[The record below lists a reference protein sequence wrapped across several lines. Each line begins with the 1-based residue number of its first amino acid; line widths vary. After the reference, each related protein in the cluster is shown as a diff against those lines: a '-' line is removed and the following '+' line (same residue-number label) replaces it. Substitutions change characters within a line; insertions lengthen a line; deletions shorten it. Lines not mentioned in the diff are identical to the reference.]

1 MAQEMIVGLYDG
13 LGTAEDARN
22 RLRYEGVPDSD
33 IELHVINQVGPAPP
47 WVALETHEWAVQFLR
62 NSEAWRKYAPLIRN
76 GETAVFVWFRTEE
89 EAEVATNVLRLFA
102 PAEIDRLS
110 PSEEEWLLR
119 EKAVA
124 ADAASASA

>member
-1 MAQEMIVGLYDG
+1 MGHEMIVGLYEG

-22 RLRYEGVPDSD
+22 RLRYEGVPDDD

-47 WVALETHEWAVQFLR
+47 WVAVEAHEWAVQFLR
-62 NSEAWRKYAPLIRN
+62 NSGAWKKYAPLIRN
-76 GETAVFVWFRTEE
+76 GETAVFVWFRTED
-89 EAEVATNVLRLFA
+89 EAEIAINTLRQFA
-102 PAEIDRLS
+102 PMEVDRLS

-124 ADAASASA
+124 AGAASA

>member
-1 MAQEMIVGLYDG
+1 MAHEMIVGLFEG

-47 WVALETHEWAVQFLR
+47 WVAMETHEWSIQFLR
-62 NSEAWRKYAPLIRN
+62 NSDAWKRYAPLIRN
-76 GETAVFVWFRTEE
+76 GETAVFVWFRSEE
-89 EAEVATNVLRLFA
+89 EAEIAFNTLRQFA
-102 PAEIDRLS
+102 PMEIDRLA
-110 PSEEEWLLR
+110 PTEEEWVLR

-124 ADAASASA
+124 ADVASA

>member
-1 MAQEMIVGLYDG
+1 MAHEMIVGLYPG

-33 IELHVINQVGPAPP
+33 IELHVINQTGPAPP
-47 WVALETHEWAVQFLR
+47 WVAIETYEWSMRFLR
-62 NSEAWRKYAPLIRN
+62 NSDVWKKYAPLIRN
-76 GETAVFVWFRTEE
+76 GETAVFVWFRSDE
-89 EAEVATNVLRLFA
+89 EAETAINTLRQFA
-102 PAEIDRLS
+102 PMEIDRLT

-124 ADAASASA
+124 ADAAAV

>member
-1 MAQEMIVGLYDG
+1 MAREMIVGLYAG

-33 IELHVINQVGPAPP
+33 IELHVINQTGPAPP
-47 WVALETHEWAVQFLR
+47 WVAIETYEWSMRFLR
-62 NSEAWRKYAPLIRN
+62 NSDVWKKYAPLIRN
-76 GETAVFVWFRTEE
+76 GETAVFVWFRSDE
-89 EAEVATNVLRLFA
+89 EAETAINTLRQFA
-102 PAEIDRLS
+102 PMEIDRLS

-124 ADAASASA
+124 ADAAAV

>member
-1 MAQEMIVGLYDG
+1 MAQEMIVGLYES
-13 LGTAEDARN
+13 LGTAQDARN

-47 WVALETHEWAVQFLR
+47 WVAVETHEWAVNFLR
-62 NSEAWRKYAPLIRN
+62 DSDAWKKYAPLIRN
-76 GETAVFVWFRTEE
+76 GETAVFVWFRTDE
-89 EAEVATNVLRLFA
+89 EAEIAINTLRQFVPL
-102 PAEIDRLS
+102 EIDRLS

-124 ADAASASA
+124 ADAVSA